1 MTDFDLPPPPPDEDV
16 SEEGEAL
23 TTLQTDG
30 ITGNAIRNKMHAD
43 PVVSSK
49 ASQEPTQAEEI

>member
-16 SEEGEAL
+16 SEEEAL

-30 ITGNAIRNKMHAD
+30 ITANAIRNKMHAD

-49 ASQEPTQAEEI
+49 ASQEPTQPPEI